1 MFKEKILALLF
12 FLLLAIGIFVICKR
26 CRAKIIAILVSMMII
41 VGGIAFFL
49 IFWGNPVK
57 YALEEAEFNNYSDYI
72 LVKETHYTG
81 TGWTIVG
88 DENGYFSDSSIEDIV
103 LEGEKL
109 PEANTP
115 AERYNTFLCIVE
127 YRGEIEHIA
136 YEEKLNCYVVK
147 DWYPVYPIVRNRLFP
162 QKFYPQRYMTDKDI
176 KGY

>member
-1 MFKEKILALLF
+1 MIKEKIFDLF
-12 FLLLAIGIFVICKR
+12 FFVLFAIGIFGICKR
-26 CRAKIIAILVSMMII
+26 RHAKIIAILGIMIII

-57 YALEEAEFNNYSDYI
+57 YALKEAEFNNYSDYI
-72 LVKETHYTG
+72 LVKEVHYTG
-81 TGWTIVG
+81 TGWIIAG
-88 DENGYFSDSSIEDIV
+88 DENGYFSDSSIVDIV

-127 YRGEIEHIA
+127 YRGKIEHIA
-136 YEEKLNCYVVK
+136 YEEKLDCYMIK
-147 DWYPVYPIVRNRLFP
+147 NWYPVYPVVRNRLFP